1 MANKILIKKSST
13 QGAVPTTA
21 QLDLAEL
28 AINTFDGR
36 LFAKKNDGSASIV
49 DLKQND
55 PIRILGDASSTY
67 SASSTSGEYYSN
79 VTMTL
84 NNVNSNSGV
93 YGGKSGSGL
102 SQVIRIPQITVN
114 TKGLVTDSANV
125 SFTLSDLGF
134 GTMAQQ
140 NANAVAITGGTIDGT
155 AIGGTTA
162 AAGTFTTLDST
173 GAATLDSLDVTNNAT
188 VGGTLGV
195 TGATTLTGGAT
206 VGTLTAGRVTFAGTG
221 GLLSDSGDLTFN
233 STSGNLTAKGGVITN
248 DLHVGGS
255 TYING
260 DLTVRGTTTTV
271 NSTTVAIGDLNIELA
286 KDATNAAQA
295 DGGGITVHGPTTAA
309 TITYASVDD
318 SWNFNKKVNLANLVA
333 TGNVDADNFNAT
345 HKISSA
351 TLATTGAAT
360 VGGTLGVTG
369 TTTLSGDL
377 SVGGNETVTGTLGV
391 TGATTLTTLT
401 TSGAA
406 TLNSASITNGATV
419 GGTLDVT
426 GATTF
431 TTATGGGLQVK
442 AIGNVTPGT
451 AAFTT
456 LTASGATTLTDTT
469 QSTDKDTG
477 ALVVEGGVGIEKNLN
492 VGGALGV
499 TGNASV
505 NGLSVTQN
513 GSVGG
518 TFTVTGGTSLS
529 TVTTSGAATLNSA
542 SITNNATVGG
552 TLGVTGVTTLSDD
565 LGVGGD
571 ATVTGTLGVTGHTT
585 LTTVTTGNATIN
597 GASITQ
603 NASVGGTLDV
613 TGDATIAGTLNAN
626 NGIAV
631 DTNKFTVANGTG
643 NTYIDGTLQ
652 VHGAATFDDAA
663 TFTGL
668 VTGGG
673 LKATDLTATRIVFAG
688 TGGRLVD
695 SANLTWD
702 GSKFYVNGKGEFSGN
717 VTMTGVQTYTAADY
731 TTGALQVA
739 GDASFAGKIQV
750 QGTIYTGGNQVL
762 DTTSTIDGGTY

>member
-55 PIRILGDASSTY
+55 PIRILGDATSTY
-67 SASSTSGEYYSN
+67 SASGVSGEYYSN

-84 NNVNSNSGV
+84 NNVNNNSGV
-93 YGGKSGSGL
+93 FGGKTGSGL
-102 SQVIRIPQITVN
+102 SQNIIIPQITVN

-155 AIGGTTA
+155 VIGGTSA
-162 AAGTFTTLDST
+162 AAGSFTTIGTT
-173 GAATLDSLDVTNNAT
+173 GTATIHDLT
-188 VGGTLGV
+188 VSNGIT
-195 TGATTLTGGAT
+195 ASD
-206 VGTLTAGRVTFAGTG
+206 LTATHVVFAGTG
-221 GLLSDSGDLTFN
+221 GLLVGNANLTFD
-233 STSGNLTAKGGVITN
+233 SVSGNLTAKGAVVTN

-255 TYING
+255 AYING

-271 NSTTVAIGDLNIELA
+271 NSTTVSVGDLNIELA
-286 KDATNAAQA
+286 SAATSGAQA
-295 DGGGITVHGPTTAA
+295 DGGGITVKGANA

-318 SWNFNKKVNLANLVA
+318 SWNFNKKVNLTNLVA
-333 TGNVDADNFNAT
+333 SGNVDAGNVNVT
-345 HKISSA
+345 SKISSS
-351 TLATTGAAT
+351 TLATTGAAA

-369 TTTLSGDL
+369 DTTLS
-377 SVGGNETVTGTLGV
+377 GTLGV
-391 TGATTLTTLT
+391 TGVATFSEVVNANKGIAVDTTKFTVADATGDTYIDGTLTV
-401 TSGAA
+401 
-406 TLNSASITNGATV
+406 NGATS
-419 GGTLDVT
+419 
-426 GATTF
+426 F
-431 TTATGGGLQVK
+431 TTATGGGLQVT

-456 LTASGATTLTDTT
+456 LDASGAVNFTSTT

-477 ALVVEGGVGIEKNLN
+477 ALVVEGGAGIEKNLN
-492 VGGALGV
+492 VGGNFAV
-499 TGNASV
+499 TGTLSSGNATV
-505 NGLSVTQN
+505 NGLSVTQ
-513 GSVGG
+513 
-518 TFTVTGGTSLS
+518 
-529 TVTTSGAATLNSA
+529 
-542 SITNNATVGG
+542 NATVGG
-552 TLGVTGVTTLSDD
+552 TLGVTGATTMTTLTTSGLATLSNLSVTNDATVGGD
-565 LGVGGD
+565 LGVTDDVTVGGDLGVTGATTLTTLGTSGLATLANLSVTND
-571 ATVTGTLGVTGHTT
+571 ATVGGTLGVTGNV
-585 LTTVTTGNATIN
+585 TVSG
-597 GASITQ
+597 
-603 NASVGGTLDV
+603 L
-613 TGDATIAGTLNAN
+613 LNAD

-652 VHGAATFDDAA
+652 VHGAATFDSTAG
-663 TFTGL
+663 FTGV
-668 VTGGG
+668 VTAGGIA
-673 LKATDLTATRIVFAG
+673 ATDLTAGRITFAG

-739 GDASFAGKIQV
+739 GDASIAGKIQV

>member
-55 PIRILGDASSTY
+55 PIRILGDATSSY
-67 SASSTSGEYYSN
+67 SASGISGEYYSN

-84 NNVNSNSGV
+84 NNVNTNSGV
-93 YGGKSGSGL
+93 FGGKTGSGL
-102 SQVIRIPQITVN
+102 SQNIIIPQVTVN
-114 TKGLVTDSANV
+114 AKGLVTNTANV

-140 NANAVAITGGTIDGT
+140 NSNAVSITGGTIDGT
-155 AIGGTTA
+155 TIGGTTA
-162 AAGTFTTLDST
+162 AAGSFTTLASSGT
-173 GAATLDSLDVTNNAT
+173 ATLHDIT
-188 VGGTLGV
+188 VSNGIT
-195 TGATTLTGGAT
+195 ASD
-206 VGTLTAGRVTFAGTG
+206 LTAGRVTFAGTG
-221 GLLSDSGDLTFN
+221 GKLVDSGDLTFN

-260 DLTVRGTTTTV
+260 DLTVRGTTTSV
-271 NSTTVAIGDLNIELA
+271 NSTTVSVGDLNIELA
-286 KDATNAAQA
+286 SAATSAAQA
-295 DGGGITVHGPTTAA
+295 DGGGITVKGPTTAA

-318 SWNFNKKVNLANLVA
+318 SWNFNKKVNLSNLVA

-345 HKISSA
+345 HKVSSA
-351 TLATTGAAT
+351 TLATTGAAAI
-360 VGGTLGVTG
+360 G
-369 TTTLSGDL
+369 
-377 SVGGNETVTGTLGV
+377 GTLGV
-391 TGATTLTTLT
+391 TGATTLASTLGVTGVATFSEVINANKGIAVDSTKFTVADATGDTYIDGTLT
-401 TSGAA
+401 V
-406 TLNSASITNGATV
+406 NGATS
-419 GGTLDVT
+419 
-426 GATTF
+426 F

-456 LTASGATTLTDTT
+456 LDASGAVNFTATT

-477 ALVVEGGVGIEKNLN
+477 ALVVDGGVGVEKNLN
-492 VGGALGV
+492 VGGNFAV
-499 TGNASV
+499 TGTLTSGNATV

-513 GSVGG
+513 ASVGG
-518 TFTVTGGTSLS
+518 TLGVTGATTLS
-529 TVTTSGAATLNSA
+529 STLGVTGATTLTTLTTSGAATLDSLGV
-542 SITNNATVGG
+542 TNNATVGG
-552 TLGVTGVTTLSDD
+552 TLGVTG
-565 LGVGGD
+565 
-571 ATVTGTLGVTGHTT
+571 ATT
-585 LTTVTTGNATIN
+585 LTTLI
-597 GASITQ
+597 
-603 NASVGGTLDV
+603 
-613 TGDATIAGTLNAN
+613 NAN

-631 DTNKFTVANGTG
+631 DTNKFTVANATG
-643 NTYIDGTLQ
+643 DTYVDGTLT
-652 VHGAATFDDAA
+652 VNGAATFNSTAG
-663 TFTGL
+663 FTGV
-668 VTGGG
+668 VTAGG
-673 LKATDLTATRIVFAG
+673 LKATDLTSGRITFAG

>member
-55 PIRILGDASSTY
+55 PIRILGDATSTY
-67 SASSTSGEYYSN
+67 SASGVSGEYYSN

-84 NNVNSNSGV
+84 NNVNTNSGV
-93 YGGKSGSGL
+93 FGGKTGSGL
-102 SQVIRIPQITVN
+102 SQNIIIPQVTVN
-114 TKGLVTDSANV
+114 AKGLVTNTANV

-155 AIGGTTA
+155 TIGGTTA
-162 AAGTFTTLDST
+162 AAGSFTTIDSSGT
-173 GAATLDSLDVTNNAT
+173 ATLADLT
-188 VGGTLGV
+188 VSNGIT
-195 TGATTLTGGAT
+195 ASD
-206 VGTLTAGRVTFAGTG
+206 LTAGRVTFAGTG
-221 GLLSDSGDLTFN
+221 GLLVDSGDLTFD
-233 STSGNLTAKGGVITN
+233 SVSGNLTAKGAVVTN
-248 DLHVGGS
+248 DLHIGGDAF
-255 TYING
+255 IDG

-271 NSTTVAIGDLNIELA
+271 NSTTVSVGDLNIELA
-286 KDATNAAQA
+286 SAATTAAQA
-295 DGGGITVHGPTTAA
+295 NGGGITVKGANA
-309 TITYASVDD
+309 TITYLSVDD
-318 SWNFNKKVNLANLVA
+318 SWNFNKKVNLSNLVA

-345 HKISSA
+345 YKVSSA
-351 TLATTGAAT
+351 TLATTGAA
-360 VGGTLGVTG
+360 
-369 TTTLSGDL
+369 
-377 SVGGNETVTGTLGV
+377 
-391 TGATTLTTLT
+391 A
-401 TSGAA
+401 
-406 TLNSASITNGATV
+406 V

-426 GATTF
+426 GATTLGSTLGVTGVATFSELVNANKGIAVDTTKFTVADATGDTYIDGTLTVNGATSF

-456 LTASGATTLTDTT
+456 LDASGAVTFTSTT
-469 QSTDKDTG
+469 QSTDKDSG
-477 ALVVEGGVGIEKNLN
+477 ALVVEGGAGIEKNLN
-492 VGGALGV
+492 VGGNFAV
-499 TGNASV
+499 TGTLSSGNATV

-513 GSVGG
+513 ATVGG
-518 TFTVTGGTSLS
+518 TLGVTGATTMSTLSTSGLATLDSADITNNADVGGDLGVTGDATVGGTLGVTGATTLTTLGTSGL
-529 TVTTSGAATLNSA
+529 ATLDSL
-542 SITNNATVGG
+542 SVTNNATVGG
-552 TLGVTGVTTLSDD
+552 TLGVTGV
-565 LGVGGD
+565 
-571 ATVTGTLGVTGHTT
+571 ATFAEVV
-585 LTTVTTGNATIN
+585 
-597 GASITQ
+597 
-603 NASVGGTLDV
+603 
-613 TGDATIAGTLNAN
+613 NAN
-626 NGIAV
+626 KGIAV
-631 DTNKFTVANGTG
+631 DTNKFTVADGTG

-652 VHGAATFDDAA
+652 VHGAATFDSTAGFSGVVTAA
-663 TFTGL
+663 G
-668 VTGGG
+668 VTVS
-673 LKATDLTATRIVFAG
+673 DLTSGRITFAG
-688 TGGRLVD
+688 TSGRLVD

-717 VTMTGVQTYTAADY
+717 ITMTGTQTYTAADY